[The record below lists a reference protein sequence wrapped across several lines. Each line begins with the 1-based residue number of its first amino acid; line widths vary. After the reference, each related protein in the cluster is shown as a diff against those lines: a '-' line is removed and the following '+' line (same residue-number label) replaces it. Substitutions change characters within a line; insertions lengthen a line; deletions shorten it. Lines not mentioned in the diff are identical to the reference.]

1 MVTCTQVY
9 LINLKTG
16 KVLGAISSTM
26 LGVTAALSSLRMIH
40 SLRLKTN
47 HQLMT

>member
-1 MVTCTQVY
+1 VY

-16 KVLGAISSTM
+16 KVLGAEENAISSTT
-26 LGVTAALSSLRMIH
+26 LGVTAALLSLRMIH